1 MNEAVKNRE
10 LKEKI
15 AADFKTVDAA
25 DKQKILCDNTAKLYG
40 FEVN

>member
-15 AADFKTVDAA
+15 GCGISGPEETSE
-25 DKQKILCDNTAKLYG
+25 
-40 FEVN
+40 FEAPGVVRAFA